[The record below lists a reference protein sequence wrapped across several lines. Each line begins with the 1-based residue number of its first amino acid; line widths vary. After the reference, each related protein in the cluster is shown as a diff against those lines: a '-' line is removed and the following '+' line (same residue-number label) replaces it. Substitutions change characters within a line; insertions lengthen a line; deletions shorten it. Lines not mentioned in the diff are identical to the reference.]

1 MVVIR
6 AAIASLLVL
15 ASACTVGEVPPNGGG
30 GTPDAAGPTQTVD
43 ASTPTTDGSSAAT
56 PDQTF
61 AAQVTPQ
68 VTACV
73 GCHGGGQAPN
83 LTSATALEAK
93 YKVKPGASNILVNHG
108 NHAGTASVLN
118 DTQKSA
124 IVAWINSL

>member
-30 GTPDAAGPTQTVD
+30 ATPDASIPSQTVD
-43 ASTPTTDGSSAAT
+43 ASSTDSGGGGQT

-68 VTACV
+68 VTPCV
-73 GCHGGGQAPN
+73 GCHSGNTPPN
-83 LTSATALEAK
+83 LMSATLLQAK
-93 YKVKPGASNILVNHG
+93 YKVKPGASNPLVNHG
-108 NHAGTASVLN
+108 MHAGSASVLN
-118 DTQKSA
+118 DTQRSA
-124 IVAWINSL
+124 IVTWINSLP

>member
-15 ASACTVGEVPPNGGG
+15 TSACTVGEVPPAGSGS
-30 GTPDAAGPTQTVD
+30 TPDASLPSQTVD
-43 ASTPTTDGSSAAT
+43 AGSPADSGSSGQT

-68 VTACV
+68 VQPCV
-73 GCHGGGQAPN
+73 GCHGGSQPPN
-83 LTSATALEAK
+83 LMSATLLEAK
-93 YKVKPGASNILVNHG
+93 YKVKPGATNPLVNHG
-108 NHAGTASVLN
+108 NHAGSASVLN

>member
-15 ASACTVGEVPPNGGG
+15 AGACTVGEVPPNGS
-30 GTPDAAGPTQTVD
+30 GPIPD
-43 ASTPTTDGSSAAT
+43 ASTPTVDASSPIDGTSAAT

-73 GCHGGGQAPN
+73 GCHAGSQKPN
-83 LTSATALEAK
+83 LLSATMLEAK
-93 YKVKPGASNILVNHG
+93 YKVRPGATNPLVNRG
-108 NHAGTASVLN
+108 AHAGPALN
-118 DTQKSA
+118 NTQKDA
-124 IVAWINSL
+124 IVAWINSLP